1 MSANEKPQAM
11 PLGWAVFCL
20 VFLLGSMIC
29 SVVWINIPIH
39 INLLAS
45 ISVTLAA
52 RVIRLESPA
61 ELYAASALLQLRRS
75 LAAGRFDGLHAY
87 NLRSAA
93 VNRGPVLRRIKISHY
108 EKSELHHCETS

>member
-45 ISVTLAA
+45 ISVTLAVA
-52 RVIRLESPA
+52 WHNGKSWD
-61 ELYAASALLQLRRS
+61 ELGEYLR
-75 LAAGRFDGLHAY
+75 GL
-87 NLRSAA
+87 
-93 VNRGPVLRRIKISHY
+93 I
-108 EKSELHHCETS
+108 

>member
-1 MSANEKPQAM
+1 MQMSANEKPQAM

-45 ISVTLAA
+45 ISVTLAVA
-52 RVIRLESPA
+52 WHNGKSWDELSDALEYGGKICIIPTIRNTPFQKGNRFNSNYSP
-61 ELYAASALLQLRRS
+61 
-75 LAAGRFDGLHAY
+75 
-87 NLRSAA
+87 
-93 VNRGPVLRRIKISHY
+93 
-108 EKSELHHCETS
+108 